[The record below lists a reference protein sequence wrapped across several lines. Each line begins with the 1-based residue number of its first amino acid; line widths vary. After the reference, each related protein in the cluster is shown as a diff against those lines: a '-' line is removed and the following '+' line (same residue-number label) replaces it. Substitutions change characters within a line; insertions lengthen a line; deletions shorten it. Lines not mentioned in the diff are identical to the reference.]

1 MKNYINE
8 NRIHK
13 LSLGESS
20 VLPAN
25 KIIKLQE
32 EAGEL
37 AQAYLKYT
45 SSTNASAS
53 ADGTP
58 LEVIEEAGDCI
69 NVAMD
74 IINHMIIKHPEL
86 EDEARALFD
95 KKLDKWENK
104 QKNYKN

>member
-1 MKNYINE
+1 MVNYIDE
-8 NRIHK
+8 ERIHK
-13 LSLGESS
+13 LSIGEAS
-20 VLPAN
+20 VPEAN

-37 AQAYLKYT
+37 AQAYLKYAG
-45 SSTNASAS
+45 STNASAS

-74 IINHMIIKHPEL
+74 IINYMIMKHPEL
-86 EDEARALFD
+86 EAEAKKQFND
-95 KKLDKWENK
+95 KLDKWERK
-104 QKNYKN
+104 QKKY